1 MPYLGRAPTGTG
13 SVTEI
18 DGDLTVTGNIKSGGQ
33 LTANDTL
40 FKIVMDTAADLGD
53 NFLIEDG
60 GTDGSGTNAGDDI
73 CLEGQ
78 TEAVVN
84 LSSNVSFGS
93 GGILETLALVCD
105 GRARTVRSGT
115 YTPQNV
121 TGVQNITTTYTD
133 LNGTTVA
140 YLPPAGT
147 TSVIYDFCFNLARQS
162 DASSETLCKFFIDS
176 DEVTN
181 ARIYIGGDNYIGDSV
196 NLRWVIR
203 IGDGTDTDTGRLP
216 SWNTAKTLKW
226 QTRAQS
232 TGTEA
237 KAFLTRFWDGGN
249 ATHLMIPDLTIT
261 ALG

>member
-1 MPYLGRAPTGTG
+1 MPYIGQTGNFIGAPGSHLGN
-13 SVTEI
+13 
-18 DGDLTVTGNIKSGGQ
+18 LTVTGNIKSGGQ

-53 NFLIEDG
+53 NFLIEAG

-115 YTPQNV
+115 YTPQSV
-121 TGVQNITTTYTD
+121 SAVQEFTTTYAD
-133 LNGTTVA
+133 LNGTTIA

-147 TSVIYDFCFNLARQS
+147 TSVIYDFCFNAARNA
-162 DASSETLCKFFIDS
+162 DANFETLYKFFIDS

-181 ARIYIGGDNYIGDSV
+181 ARMYMGAINYIGDSV

-226 QTRAQS
+226 TARAHAA
-232 TGTEA
+232 TGEG
-237 KAFLTRFWDGGN
+237 KAFVTRFWDGGN
-249 ATHLMIPDLTIT
+249 ATHLMIPNLTII
-261 ALG
+261 ALS